1 MRFDLSSFQNGL
13 GRNAPHC
20 AAGQFGMAALP
31 AAAGAHNAGLQ
42 RCKPVS
48 DTNAHP
54 TQPGSFRLV
63 KGKGAFGRKH
73 DAGMFREILEI
84 ITCLKQ
90 LSGSCILE

>member
-1 MRFDLSSFQNGL
+1 MLFDLSSFQNGL

-20 AAGQFGMAALP
+20 AAGQFVMAALP
-31 AAAGAHNAGLQ
+31 AAADAHNAGLQ

-63 KGKGAFGRKH
+63 KGKGAFGGK
-73 DAGMFREILEI
+73 FREILDI
-84 ITCLKQ
+84 ITCLKW